1 MKHLKISMI
10 AVLAI
15 IMGIA
20 ASAFSLKNTGVNSH
34 ADLFFYLYTSNSTAQ
49 ADIQNISNYERDDL
63 SCDDGAHVCG
73 VYLSTDKAAG
83 QPPVTSEFNVVKP
96 DLWSS
101 EQAGSATIPEIE
113 MRN

>member
-1 MKHLKISMI
+1 MF

-15 IMGIA
+15 VMGIA
-20 ASAFSLKNTGVNSH
+20 ASAFSLENTDVEFKDAS
-34 ADLFFYLYTSNSTAQ
+34 FFYLYTSNSTAQ
-49 ADIQNISNYERDDL
+49 TDIQNISNYERDDL
-63 SCDDGAHVCG
+63 SCDDGSHVCG

-83 QPPVTSEFNVVKP
+83 QPPVSSEFNAVKP

-101 EQAGSATIPEIE
+101 EQAGSATIPVIE